1 MNANNPIVL
10 IGGSGLGPWAWERI
24 TPLLR
29 EHGFQSVTPQLRTT
43 GGDATP
49 AEAVDLDAWV
59 EDVCEVL
66 AGLSEVTLVAHSF
79 AGYIAAAVLER
90 QPHSIGRLIFIDA
103 ILPKPNKSWFEVMG
117 SGVATFMTGLAQ
129 DGAIPWFTREQLDQL
144 YPGHGI
150 SDADFAWMRP
160 RLTGQPIATYRQAAI
175 KDPVRADAARVA
187 YVQCLVT
194 NPPVEDLSI
203 EQLGW
208 DRRTLAT
215 GHWPMVTHPAETA
228 RVIMELAGS

>member
-10 IGGSGLGPWAWERI
+10 IGGSGLGPWVWDRV
-24 TPLLR
+24 TPLLTD
-29 EHGFQSVTPQLRTT
+29 HGFESVTPRLRTT

-59 EDVCEVL
+59 EDVCEAL
-66 AGLSEVTLVAHSF
+66 SGLTEATLVAHSF
-79 AGYIAAAVLER
+79 AGYVAAGVLER
-90 QPHSIGRLIFIDA
+90 QPHSVRRLIFIDA
-103 ILPKPNKSWFEVMG
+103 ILPRPNQSWFDVMG

-150 SDADFAWMRP
+150 SDADFEWMGP
-160 RLTGQPIATYRQAAI
+160 RLAGQPIVTYTQAAI
-175 KDPVRADAARVA
+175 KEPLTADAARAA
-187 YVQCLVT
+187 YVRCLVT
-194 NPPVEDLSI
+194 NPPVEDVPT

-208 DRRTLAT
+208 DYRTLAT
-215 GHWPMVTHPAETA
+215 GHWPMVTHPEETA
-228 RVIMELAGS
+228 HVIMELAGS